1 MSSLVLFGSLETDEV
16 LQSLL
21 QKDDDRTSY
30 LLSQALMQYP
40 LGKPV
45 LANYLLDQ
53 LLASKNLFAVTASNQ
68 QMLPIS
74 LIPVSYTHLDVYK
87 RQILF

>member
-53 LLASKNLFAVTASNQ
+53 LLASKN
-68 QMLPIS
+68 
-74 LIPVSYTHLDVYK
+74 
-87 RQILF
+87 